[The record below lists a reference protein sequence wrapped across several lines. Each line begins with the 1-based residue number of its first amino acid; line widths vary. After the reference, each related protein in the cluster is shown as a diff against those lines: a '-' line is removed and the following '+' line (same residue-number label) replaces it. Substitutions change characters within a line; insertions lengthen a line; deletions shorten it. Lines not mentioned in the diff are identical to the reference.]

1 MNLLPIL
8 FLLVSSTLVLRS
20 GDRIITDGPV
30 KEENGIVTFRSK
42 GTLYSLP
49 TIEIDRIED
58 ANASAQPAGTAKTK
72 LKVSEEDRK
81 RLLAELE
88 ANHSGTAAPVQQ
100 RVEPLPPPPTA
111 EQKKG
116 TEEDEWAWR
125 RDARAHEEEIRRAK
139 EELELLQT
147 RADEY
152 RRKILQLLALGYK
165 PSSFTYDSIQ
175 LTNALDA
182 IPRAELEVTRAQRA
196 FDEFKDEARRR
207 GITPGWLR

>member
-20 GDRIITDGPV
+20 GDRIVTEGPV
-30 KEENGIVTFRSK
+30 KQENGVVTFRAK

-49 TIEIDRIED
+49 AIEIDRIED
-58 ANASAQPAGTAKTK
+58 TSNAKTAETAKTK
-72 LKVSEEDRK
+72 FKVSEEDRK

-88 ANHSGTAAPVQQ
+88 ANHAGTPAPQQQ

-111 EQKKG
+111 AQTRG
-116 TEEDEWAWR
+116 SDENEWVWR
-125 RDARAHEEEIRRAK
+125 RDARAHEEAIRRAK
-139 EELELLQT
+139 EELDLLQT

-152 RRKILQLLALGYK
+152 RRRILQFIALGFK
-165 PSSFTYDSIQ
+165 PSSFTYDTTQ
-175 LTNALDA
+175 LTYTLEA